1 MKRLFLF
8 FVVLFVSHFM
18 MGQEHMKFKGVEID
32 GSLSEMVTKLKT
44 KGFTYLGAED
54 GIAILQG
61 DFAGYRDCQIVVL
74 SMKETGKVNAVA
86 VAFPDREEW
95 SSLKGD
101 YDRLKSMLTEK
112 YGEPSQVIEKFN
124 KDYVPDNWFRFHY
137 IISDGAT
144 WMSAFETLNG
154 TIELYMNKVD
164 YDKATVILKYYDK
177 ANTDVVRASAM
188 DDL

>member
-8 FVVLFVSHFM
+8 FAVLCMSHFM

-32 GSLSEMVTKLKT
+32 GTLSEMVTKLKT

-74 SMKETGKVNAVA
+74 SMKETGKVNAIG
-86 VAFPDREEW
+86 VAFPEREDW
-95 SSLKGD
+95 SSLEGD

-112 YGEPSQVIEKFN
+112 YGEPSRVIERFN
-124 KDYVPDNWFRFHY
+124 KDYVPDNWWRFHY
-137 IISDGAT
+137 ITSDEAT
-144 WMSAFETLNG
+144 WMSEFEVSNG
-154 TIELYMNKVD
+154 TIELYINKMD
-164 YDKATVILKYYDK
+164 YGDAAVILKYYDK
-177 ANTDVVRASAM
+177 VNTDVVRASAM

>member
-8 FVVLFVSHFM
+8 FVVLCVSHFM

-32 GSLSEMVTKLKT
+32 GSLSEMVTKLKA

-54 GIAILQG
+54 GIALLQG

-74 SMKETGKVNAVA
+74 SMKETGKVNAIA
-86 VAFPDREEW
+86 VAFPNREEW
-95 SSLKGD
+95 SSLEGD

-112 YGEPSQVIEKFN
+112 YGEPMRVIEKFQS
-124 KDYVPDNWFRFHY
+124 DYVPDNRFKWMNLM
-137 IISDGAT
+137 SDQCT
-144 WMSAFETLNG
+144 WMSEFEVLNG

-164 YDKATVILKYYDK
+164 YDEAAVILKYYDK
-177 ANTDVVRASAM
+177 VNTDVVRASAM